1 MTDQQLTAQQLADA
15 YVERVN
21 DVNDIPEASAW
32 AREEFG
38 EIDPQVA
45 EEAAK
50 LVHAALIA
58 KGVVPESSAVRVEAN
73 QEQAVEAPAVSE
85 DAVDGAVEASDEASP
100 EAVETP
106 AEDEKPSENA

>member
-15 YVERVN
+15 YVERVT

-45 EEAAK
+45 EDAAK
-50 LVHAALIA
+50 LVHKALIS
-58 KGVVPESSAVRVEAN
+58 KGIIPESSAVRVESR
-73 QEQAVEAPAVSE
+73 QEQAVDGPVEPSDAVSTE
-85 DAVDGAVEASDEASP
+85 GEVTPTP
-100 EAVETP
+100 E
-106 AEDEKPSENA
+106 ENQPENG